1 MTLTK
6 NVGGEVVPLTGE
18 DLAEITAIHQAWADG
33 ANDRAA
39 EVLREDRDKLLA
51 DSDWTQFND
60 SPLNNEDKIA
70 WATYRTALRDITTH
84 ENWPYLEDGDWPTKP

>member
-6 NVGGEVVPLTGE
+6 NVDGEEVPLTEE
-18 DLAEITAIHQAWADG
+18 DLAEITAIQQTWADG

-39 EVLREDRDKLLA
+39 AVLREDRNKLLA

-70 WATYRTALRDITTH
+70 WATYRTALRDLPTH
-84 ENWPYLEDGDWPTKP
+84 ANWPNLNDEDWPTKP